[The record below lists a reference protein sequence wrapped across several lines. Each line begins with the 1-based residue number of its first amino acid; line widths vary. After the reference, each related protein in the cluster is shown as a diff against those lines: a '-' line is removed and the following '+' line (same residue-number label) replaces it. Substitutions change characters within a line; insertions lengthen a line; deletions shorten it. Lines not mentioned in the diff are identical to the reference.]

1 MSAIESFPARLW
13 TLAETADFLRIP
25 VATLYQFNHKGTGPT
40 FFRIGK
46 HCRYD
51 PCDVK
56 AWLDRRR
63 SRSRGGDDDG

>member
-1 MSAIESFPARLW
+1 MSAPMPTRLW
-13 TLAETADFLRIP
+13 TLAETAAFLSIP
-25 VATLYQFNHKGTGPT
+25 VATLYQFNHKGSGPR

-51 PCDVK
+51 PRDVM

-63 SRSRGGDDDG
+63 VDGTD